1 MYCTRFDRKTYTEE
15 LIYLGHYI
23 NMNTQVNRGLTIDE
37 YQYKSCLIQIIRN
50 KKLPALNKKIKIN
63 ELFIMNI
70 GENDKGIATK
80 ALDLFREKYSK
91 QYKNL
96 YGYDIVEN
104 GFFTHYAKSRKLK
117 ERKEVFDRE
126 YILFNLNEVKEIKN
140 GKQNR
145 SIIQ

>member
-23 NMNTQVNRGLTIDE
+23 NMETQINRGLTIDE

-50 KKLPALNKKIKIN
+50 KKFPTLNKKIKIN
-63 ELFIMNI
+63 ELFIMNLE
-70 GENDKGIATK
+70 ENNQGIATK
-80 ALDLFREKYSK
+80 ALDLFIEKYSK
-91 QYKNL
+91 KYKNL
-96 YGYDIVEN
+96 YGYDMVEN

-126 YILFNLNEVKEIKN
+126 YILFNLNEVKEAE
-140 GKQNR
+140 
-145 SIIQ
+145 

>member
-23 NMNTQVNRGLTIDE
+23 NMTTQVNRGLTIDE

-50 KKLPALNKKIKIN
+50 KKLPTLNKKIKIN
-63 ELFIMNI
+63 ELFIMNLE
-70 GENDKGIATK
+70 ENNQGIATK

-91 QYKNL
+91 KYKNL
-96 YGYDIVEN
+96 YGYDMVEN
-104 GFFTHYAKSRKLK
+104 GFFTRYAKSRKLK

-126 YILFNLNEVKEIKN
+126 YILFNLNEVKEAE
-140 GKQNR
+140 
-145 SIIQ
+145 